1 MIGYCPL
8 DEDPIERPRPSREVS
23 VSVPVQEKRKNS
35 SQSRKKR
42 FAIDFRVFIFRGQG
56 IPLDAKWCSPV
67 TRISCVSIQAIIIAR
82 T

>member
-35 SQSRKKR
+35 TGRGEDTECNYVVLFFIAGVIALAIMDTLPSRK
-42 FAIDFRVFIFRGQG
+42 
-56 IPLDAKWCSPV
+56 
-67 TRISCVSIQAIIIAR
+67 
-82 T
+82 